1 MKKKLPVVGKPT
13 PAQAQKGL
21 AATPVKGAS
30 RPEFP
35 TRSEAYLKAGLLGG
49 AALIAGC
56 GSPSHATT
64 TPPAQPV
71 AAAPAPEAA
80 PAPAPAPPA
89 QPEMA
94 APPAA
99 NPPQASQPAPPPAK
113 PAMAKLPDG
122 SIDGQELAK
131 QQPKFKVYREGGG
144 IGPAEDMWE
153 PTEVDAYISWQ
164 MAKEGKLNLQSNYK
178 FSLDGVNL
186 ELDAYDPDMNVG
198 YMYVDK
204 FKGGPESVD
213 KATRDELAKWQKD
226 GRAAIL
232 LLDIKKNPDTATLKG
247 RIMKFMAAVK
257 KTPPKQGPL
266 AQ

>member
-1 MKKKLPVVGKPT
+1 MKKKLPVMGKPT

-64 TPPAQPV
+64 TPPPSEPV
-71 AAAPAPEAA
+71 AAAPAPAPEAA
-80 PAPAPAPPA
+80 PAPTPVAPQPEIAAAPANPPPA
-89 QPEMA
+89 QE
-94 APPAA
+94 
-99 NPPQASQPAPPPAK
+99 PAK
-113 PAMAKLPDG
+113 PEKPPMAKLPDG
-122 SIDGQELAK
+122 SIDGQPLAA

-153 PTEVDAYISWQ
+153 PTEVEAYIAWQ
-164 MAKEGKLNLQSNYK
+164 MAKEGKLNLQSQYK
-178 FSLDGVNL
+178 YDAGGTPIV
-186 ELDAYDPDMNVG
+186 LDAFDPDRNVG
-198 YMYVDK
+198 FVYVDK
-204 FKGGPESVD
+204 LEGGSDAVD
-213 KATRDELAKWQKD
+213 AATRTKLDALMKD
-226 GRAAIL
+226 KKAAIL
-232 LLDIKKNPDTATLKG
+232 LIDQKKNPDAATLKG
-247 RIMKFMAAVK
+247 KILKFMAAVK
-257 KTPPKQGPL
+257 KAPPS

>member
-1 MKKKLPVVGKPT
+1 MKKKLPVVEKRI

-21 AATPVKGAS
+21 SAKPVKGAS

-64 TPPAQPV
+64 TPPPAPV
-71 AAAPAPEAA
+71 AAAPAPAPE
-80 PAPAPAPPA
+80 PAPAPAPPP
-89 QPEMA
+89 QNEIA
-94 APPAA
+94 AA
-99 NPPQASQPAPPPAK
+99 PAPPPPPEK

-131 QQPKFKVYREGGG
+131 QAPKFKVYREGGG

-153 PTEVDAYISWQ
+153 PTEVEAYIGWT
-164 MAKEGKLNLQSNYK
+164 MAKEGKLNLQSQYK
-178 FSLDGVNL
+178 YDDLQ
-186 ELDAYDPDMNVG
+186 LDAFDPDKNVG
-198 YMYVDK
+198 FLYVDK
-204 FKGGPESVD
+204 LEGGSEAVTKDQRD
-213 KATRDELAKWQKD
+213 KIDSLVKSNKV
-226 GRAAIL
+226 AIL
-232 LLDIKKNPDTATLKG
+232 LIDQKKNPDAATLKG
-247 RIMKFMAAVK
+247 KILKFMAAVK
-257 KTPPKQGPL
+257 KTPPTGA